1 MKPIIDISSYQNP
14 KNINYATLAQQVS
27 GVIIRCA
34 YGSGAYGSSLPDA
47 YFQQHYAE
55 FKKLGVPIGTYHFLT
70 EYQRLDEQ
78 IELVMSQI
86 TGKTFELGYHADV
99 EFESGATR
107 LTRATVDEYIRRM
120 DEILGRKIGIYTGA
134 WTWNPIYNYEP
145 AHLDRLHWVAGYS
158 ESWSDS
164 YLPKGWTDKW
174 LWQYTS
180 SAFLKGYGYRLDA
193 NKIYLTDEQ
202 FAAMVADPLVVPV
215 SGELPEETHDI
226 PLLSLTPLSQQDPR
240 WKAVK
245 LGTSTSTIGGYGC
258 LLTCATMMLNYYGHP
273 HTPETLNTLL
283 NKNGGYLSGNLF
295 VWGVINKLYPDIT
308 LDKYID
314 CANVAAPLNKI
325 EDALRAGYPAIVQV
339 DYNPYTTA
347 MDMHFVLIIGKQGSS
362 YMMIDPIDGTIR
374 KFEDRYGLP
383 ARHIYRIAIYKGVPG
398 IPPEPPEPP
407 EEEEVLYKIEIIC
420 DALRIRAGAGT
431 NYAIVGATKK
441 GETWGVLEVK
451 GDWMRIGTGRWV
463 MGIPEYVKLLGKTVE
478 ERVTDLEA
486 RVSALEGE

>member
-14 KNINYATLAQQVS
+14 ANINYDKLAGAIS

-47 YFQQHYAE
+47 YFQKHYQE
-55 FKKLGVPIGTYHFLT
+55 FHKRNVPIGTYHFLT
-70 EYQRLDEQ
+70 EYQPLDEQ

-107 LTRATVDEYIRRM
+107 LTRATVDEYLRRM

-134 WTWNPIYNYEP
+134 WTWNPIYNYEE
-145 AHLDRLHWVAGYS
+145 AHIDRMHWVAGYS

-164 YLPKGWTDKW
+164 YYPKGWTDRW

-180 SAFLKGYGYRLDA
+180 SAILAGYGYRLDA
-193 NKIYLTDEQ
+193 NKVYLTDAQ
-202 FAAMVADPLVVPV
+202 FQELIADPLVVPA
-215 SGELPEETHDI
+215 SGGLPDTGDI
-226 PLLSLTPLSQQDPR
+226 PLLSITPLSQQDPR
-240 WKAVK
+240 WSKVK

-258 LLTCATMMLNYYGHP
+258 LLTCVTMMLNYYGHE
-273 HTPETLNTLL
+273 HTPATLNKLL
-283 NKNGGYLSGNLF
+283 IDNGGYLNGNLF
-295 VWGVINKLYPDIT
+295 VWGVVNKLYPDIT
-308 LDKYID
+308 LDQYID
-314 CANVAAPLNKI
+314 CSSVAAPLNKI
-325 EDALRAGYPAIVQV
+325 EDALRFGLPAIVQV
-339 DYNPYTTA
+339 DYNPYTSA

-398 IPPEPPEPP
+398 IPPEPPE
-407 EEEEVLYKIEIIC
+407 EVDMLYKIEIIC

-431 NYAIVGATKK
+431 NYTIIGSTVK
-441 GETWGVLEVK
+441 GDIWEVYEQK
-451 GDWMRIGTGRWV
+451 GDWMRIGQGRWV
-463 MGIPEYVKLLGKTVE
+463 MGIAEYVRKVGKTIE
-478 ERVTDLEA
+478 ERLTDLEA

>member
-14 KNINYATLAQQVS
+14 KNVNYATLAQQVS

-47 YFQQHYAE
+47 YFQQHYAN
-55 FKKLGVPIGTYHFLT
+55 FKAQGIPVGVYHFLT
-70 EYQRLDEQ
+70 EYQSLDEQ

-107 LTRATVDEYIRRM
+107 LTRATVDEYLRRM

-145 AHLDRLHWVAGYS
+145 AHLDRLHWIAGYS

-164 YLPKGWTDKW
+164 YYPKGWTDKW

-180 SAFLKGYGYRLDA
+180 SAYLKGYGYRLDA

-202 FAAMVADPLVVPV
+202 FAALVADPLVVPAT
-215 SGELPEETHDI
+215 GGLPDTGDI
-226 PLLSLTPLSQQDPR
+226 ANLPITPLSQQDPR
-240 WKAVK
+240 WKSVK

-273 HTPETLNTLL
+273 HTPETLNKALID
-283 NKNGGYLSGNLF
+283 NQGYANGNLF
-295 VWGVINKLYPDIT
+295 VWGVVNKLYPDIT
-308 LDKYID
+308 LERYID
-314 CANVAAPLNKI
+314 CQTVAAPLDVV
-325 EDALRAGYPAIVQV
+325 EEALIDKLPVIVQV

-347 MDMHFVLIIGKQGSS
+347 MDQHWVVIIGKQGSS
-362 YMMIDPIDGTIR
+362 YMMIDPIDGTTR

-398 IPPEPPEPP
+398 SPPEPP
-407 EEEEVLYKIEIIC
+407 EEEDVLFEIEIIC

-431 NYAIVGATKK
+431 NYAILGSTIK
-441 GETWGVLEVK
+441 GDIWEVVEQK
-451 GDWMRIGTGRWV
+451 GDWMRIGTGRWL
-463 MGIPEYVKLLGKTVE
+463 MGVPEYVRKVGKTIE

>member
-14 KNINYATLAQQVS
+14 KNIDYPKLAQEIS

-34 YGSGAYGSSLPDA
+34 YGSGAYGSSLPDS

-86 TGKTFELGYHADV
+86 QGKTFELGYHADV

-134 WTWNPIYNYEP
+134 WTWNPIYNYEE
-145 AHLDRLHWVAGYS
+145 AHLDRPHWVAGYS
-158 ESWSDS
+158 ESWSDT

-193 NKIYLTDEQ
+193 NRVYLSDAQ
-202 FAAMVADPLVVPV
+202 FTTLIADPLVVPAT
-215 SGELPEETHDI
+215 GGLPDTGDI
-226 PLLSLTPLSQQDPR
+226 ASLPITPLSQQDPR
-240 WKAVK
+240 WSKVK
-245 LGTSTSTIGGYGC
+245 LGISSSTIGSMGC
-258 LLTCATMMLNYYGHP
+258 LLTSVTMDMNYFGKAN
-273 HTPETLNTLL
+273 TPITMNEMFIH
-283 NKNGGYLSGNLF
+283 NGGYQRGNLF
-295 VWGVINKLYPDIT
+295 VWGVINKLYSDIT
-308 LDKYID
+308 LHKYITKIP
-314 CANVAAPLNKI
+314 APL
-325 EDALRAGYPAIVQV
+325 EELESALRSGMPAIVQV
-339 DYNPYTTA
+339 DFNPYTTA
-347 MDMHFVLIIGKQGSS
+347 MDQHWVVIIGKQGSS
-362 YMMIDPIDGTIR
+362 YMMIDPIDGTTR

-398 IPPEPPEPP
+398 MPPEPPEPP
-407 EEEEVLYKIEIIC
+407 EEVDMLYKIEIIC
-420 DALRIRAGAGT
+420 DSLRIRSGAGT

-463 MGIPEYVKLLGKTVE
+463 MGIPEYVKRLGTSVEERLTALE
-478 ERVTDLEA
+478 ERVTK
-486 RVSALEGE
+486 LEGE